1 MAELLYQGH
10 GSLRL
15 TSAAG
20 TVVYVDPYMD
30 PTGAKGT
37 STYGVP
43 ADLILVT
50 HQHYDHTATD
60 LPARKPGCVVWE
72 NFDLHPRRGEYL
84 RRSLADVTVQA
95 TVAFNEN
102 HPIDECVGY
111 LVWMDGVLVYCAGDT
126 SETRQMSLTLSGM
139 GIDYA
144 LLPGDG
150 IYNMDVAGAAACA
163 RVIGARHNIPIHLKP
178 VVPYGEEQAE
188 KFARLAPNPLLLR
201 PGESLSLEGS
211 GARP

>member
-1 MAELLYQGH
+1 MRASAMLEVKGRRILIDCGPDFHAQM
-10 GSLRL
+10 LRFGRRSPDDRIDTML
-15 TSAAG
+15 A
-20 TVVYVDPYMD
+20 
-30 PTGAKGT
+30 
-37 STYGVP
+37 
-43 ADLILVT
+43 T

-139 GIDYA
+139 GYTI
-144 LLPGDG
+144 
-150 IYNMDVAGAAACA
+150 
-163 RVIGARHNIPIHLKP
+163 
-178 VVPYGEEQAE
+178 
-188 KFARLAPNPLLLR
+188 
-201 PGESLSLEGS
+201 
-211 GARP
+211 